1 MKIGKLPND
10 ILKNEIL
17 SKINIDNRDV
27 LVGPGIGE
35 DCSIIDFGEEKCVIT
50 TDPITGATNEIG
62 SLSVHISCNDIASAG
77 VKPIGVMVTILAPK
91 DSTINDIKK
100 VMDDIVSTCSTL
112 SVQVLGGHTEVTD
125 AVNKMI
131 VSITAIGKGK
141 DIVTTSGAKL
151 NDDIVVTGY
160 AGLEGTV
167 IIASDRK
174 EIISKHF
181 SSSEIESMLSM
192 MKSIS
197 VVETGLL
204 AAKFKVNSMH
214 DATEGGVLGAIYEVG
229 EASGLKVKV
238 FEDRIPIKEET
249 KKVSKIFNIDPYRL
263 ISSGSMIITTDR
275 GEELC
280 TYLKSNGINSSVV
293 GKITNE
299 ENILIKNG
307 QSISLNGPEV
317 DEIYKI

>member
-1 MKIGKLPND
+1 MKIGKLPNE

-50 TDPITGATNEIG
+50 TDPITGATSEIG
-62 SLSVHISCNDIASAG
+62 ALSVHISCNDIASSG
-77 VKPIGVMVTILAPK
+77 VRPIGVMVTILAPA
-91 DSTINDIKK
+91 DSTVDDIKK
-100 VMDDIVSTCSTL
+100 VMDDIVRSCSEL

-141 DIVTTSGAKL
+141 EVVTTSGAKL
-151 NDDIVVTGY
+151 GDDIVVTGY

-167 IIASDRK
+167 IIASDR
-174 EIISKHF
+174 EEVLSKHF
-181 SSSEIESMLSM
+181 TLDEITSMKDM
-192 MKSIS
+192 MESIS
-197 VVETGLL
+197 VVETGIL

-214 DATEGGVLGAIYEVG
+214 DATEGGILGAIYEVG
-229 EASGLKVKV
+229 EASGLTVKIY
-238 FEDRIPIKEET
+238 EDIIPIKEET
-249 KKVSKIFNIDPYRL
+249 KKVSKIFNLDPYRL

-280 TYLKSNGINSSVV
+280 DYLQSHGINSAVV

-299 ENILIKNG
+299 ENILVKNG
-307 QSISLNGPEV
+307 ESTVFYGP
-317 DEIYKI
+317 